1 MMDGSLLPTIR
12 TTCPYCG
19 VGCGVLASRDGP
31 VRGDPAHPANQ
42 GRLCSKG
49 AALGET
55 TGLDGRLL
63 HPMVRGKRASWDAAL
78 DATAE
83 AFRAALVEYGPEGVA
98 LYVSGQ
104 LLTEDYYAANKFTKG
119 FLGTGNI
126 DSNSRLCMA
135 SAVAGHRRAFGE
147 DLVPGTYEDLEL
159 ADLVILVGSNLAW
172 CHPVLHQRILAA
184 KALRPMMRIIVVD
197 PRRTASCEAADLHLA
212 LRPGSDVALFAGLLT
227 HLAQSGFA
235 VPDAMR
241 QVLDVPAL
249 TGLDPAQLAQFNAW
263 FSGTERV
270 VTLWSQ
276 GTNQSSSGTDKA
288 NAIINCH
295 LATNRIGRP
304 GMGPFSVTGQPN
316 AMGGREVGALS
327 NMLAGHLDAENPAEV
342 AALRDFWQ
350 APSLATKPGLKAV
363 DLFRAAEAGRIG
375 AMWVMATN
383 PAVSL
388 PDSAMVRRALQRIP
402 SLILSDCHAGTDT
415 AEHAQILLPAL
426 GWGEKDG
433 TVTNSERVIS
443 RQRGFL
449 PAPGEAKPDWW
460 IVAQVAQRLGWGAQF
475 AWPNAAAIFR
485 EHAAVTELARDRP
498 DALSSG
504 RESPAQTE
512 LARDR
517 PDALSSGRES
527 PAPEARPAQRV
538 FDLGGLSDLTDAAY
552 ATLPPTQ
559 WPVPRHGQRGGR
571 ITPPVRRLVPT
582 PFRLPEHGG
591 GMILMTGRL
600 RDQWHTMTRTGRVPR
615 LMSHAPEPVLSVNPA
630 DAAALTEGALVR
642 VASAWGEAVLRLA
655 LDPATPRGTCF
666 APMHWTDQLAPRARI
681 NTAVTPA
688 TDPISGQPEL
698 KHTPVTLTPFVA
710 RWHGFLLARKPLGAR
725 LGDWC
730 AMAPA
735 AHGAFRH
742 EIAGS
747 EAAAFDTLVA
757 ALGEGAPG
765 LVLHADATGE
775 HRAAWLRDGQLIA
788 ALFIGPDHLLPPR
801 EWLLSLFGE
810 ARIGSA
816 ARHALLAGMLPDGPP
831 PSPTLCACHGVNAA
845 SIRAAI
851 VAGARD
857 VAAIG
862 TATSAGTGC
871 GSCKPELAAMLALE
885 PA

>member
-1 MMDGSLLPTIR
+1 MESSLAAATP

-19 VGCGVLASRDGP
+19 VGCGVLASPDGS

-55 TGLDGRLL
+55 TGLEGRLL
-63 HPMVRGKRASWDAAL
+63 HPMVGGKRASWDAAL

-83 AFRAALVEYGPEGVA
+83 GFRRALAQHGPEGVA

-104 LLTEDYYAANKFTKG
+104 LLTEDYYAANKLTKG

-147 DLVPGTYEDLEL
+147 DLVPGTYEDLES

-184 KALRPMMRIIVVD
+184 KALRPMMRLVVVD

-212 LRPGSDVALFAGLLT
+212 LRPGSDVALFAGLLA
-227 HLAQSGFA
+227 HLGKAGFA
-235 VPDAMR
+235 IPEAVR
-241 QVLDVPAL
+241 QSLDVPAL
-249 TGLDPAQLAQFNAW
+249 TGLAPKQIAIFHQW
-263 FSGTERV
+263 FTRTERV

-327 NMLAGHLDAENPAEV
+327 NMLAGHLDADNPAEV
-342 AALRDFWQ
+342 TALRDFWQ
-350 APSLATKPGLKAV
+350 APNLATRPGLKAV
-363 DLFRAAEAGRIG
+363 DLFRAADAGRIG

-383 PAVSL
+383 PAVSM
-388 PDSAMVRRALQRIP
+388 PDSAMVRRALHRIP
-402 SLILSDCHAGTDT
+402 ALILSDCHAGSDT
-415 AEHAQILLPAL
+415 AAHAQILLPAL
-426 GWGEKDG
+426 SWGEKDG

-449 PAPGEAKPDWW
+449 PAPGEARPDWW
-460 IVAQVAQRLGWGAQF
+460 IIAQVAQRLGWGAQF

-485 EHAAVTELARDRP
+485 EHAAVTELARDQP
-498 DALSSG
+498 VAVSPQ
-504 RESPAQTE
+504 REQQGQRAT
-512 LARDR
+512 
-517 PDALSSGRES
+517 
-527 PAPEARPAQRV
+527 PAPRV
-538 FDLGGLSDLTDAAY
+538 FDLGGLAELTDAEY
-552 ATLPPTQ
+552 AALPPTQ
-559 WPVPRHGQRGGR
+559 WPVPRQGPRGGR
-571 ITPPVRRLVPT
+571 ITPPVQRMVPT
-582 PFRLPEHGG
+582 PFRAPEHNGA
-591 GMILMTGRL
+591 MILMTGRL
-600 RDQWHTMTRTGRVPR
+600 RDQWHSMTRTGRVPR
-615 LMSHAPEPVLSVNPA
+615 LMQHAPEPVLSLNPA
-630 DAAALTEGALVR
+630 DAAGLTPGALVR
-642 VASAWGEAVLRLA
+642 VTSAWGEAVLRLA
-655 LDPATPRGTCF
+655 LDPATPRGACF

-681 NTAVTPA
+681 NAAVTPA

-698 KHTPVTLTPFVA
+698 KHTPVTLAPFPA
-710 RWHGFLLARKPLGAR
+710 RWHGFVLSREPLGAR
-725 LGDWC
+725 LADWC

-735 AHGAFRH
+735 APGVFRH

-747 EAAAFDTLVA
+747 DASPFATLVE
-757 ALGEGAPG
+757 ALGQGAPSIA
-765 LVLHADATGE
+765 LHAESAGE
-775 HRAAWLRDGQLIA
+775 YRAAWLRDGQLIA
-788 ALFIGPDHLLPPR
+788 ALFLGPDHLLPPR
-801 EWLLSLFGE
+801 EWLISLFAE
-810 ARIGSA
+810 PRIGSA
-816 ARHALLAGMLPDGPP
+816 ARHALLAGLLPDGPP
-831 PSPTLCACHGVNAA
+831 PSPTLCACHGVSAA
-845 SIRAAI
+845 TIRSAI
-851 VAGARD
+851 AAGAGD

-862 TATSAGTGC
+862 AATCAGTGC
-871 GSCKPELAAMLALE
+871 GSCKPELAALLALE

>member
-1 MMDGSLLPTIR
+1 MDGCLLPATR

-19 VGCGVLASRDGP
+19 VGCGVLASPDGT

-55 TGLDGRLL
+55 TGLEGRLL

-83 AFRAALVEYGPEGVA
+83 AFRTALAQHGPEGVA

-104 LLTEDYYAANKFTKG
+104 LLTEDYYAANKLAKG

-135 SAVAGHRRAFGE
+135 SAVAGHKRAFGE
-147 DLVPGTYEDLEL
+147 DLVPGTYADLEL

-184 KALRPMMRIIVVD
+184 KAVRPMMRVVVVD

-212 LRPGSDVALFAGLLT
+212 LRPGSDVALFAGLLL
-227 HLAQSGFA
+227 HLGKAGFA
-235 VPDAMR
+235 IPDAV
-241 QVLDVPAL
+241 QQTLDVPAL
-249 TGLDPAQLAQFNAW
+249 TGLDPAQLATFNRW
-263 FSGTERV
+263 FTSTDRV

-295 LATNRIGRP
+295 IATNRIGRP

-316 AMGGREVGALS
+316 AMGGREVGALC
-327 NMLAGHLDAENPAEV
+327 NMLAGHLEMDNPAEV
-342 AALRDFWQ
+342 AALRAFWQ
-350 APSLATKPGLKAV
+350 APNLATRPGLKAV
-363 DLFRAAEAGRIG
+363 DLFRAAEAGRVG

-402 SLILSDCHAGTDT
+402 ALILSDCHAGSDT
-415 AEHAQILLPAL
+415 AQHAHIVLPAL

-449 PAPGEAKPDWW
+449 AAPGEAQPDWW
-460 IVAQVAQRLGWGAQF
+460 IVAQVAQRLGFGAQF

-485 EHAAVTELARDRP
+485 EHAAVTELAR
-498 DALSSG
+498 
-504 RESPAQTE
+504 
-512 LARDR
+512 
-517 PDALSSGRES
+517 
-527 PAPEARPAQRV
+527 PAPRV
-538 FDLGGLSDLTDAAY
+538 FDLGGLADLTDAGY
-552 ATLPPTQ
+552 AALPPTQ
-559 WPVPRHGQRGGR
+559 WPVPRPGSSFGGPRGGR
-571 ITPPVRRLVPT
+571 ITPPVQRLVPT
-582 PFRLPEHGG
+582 PFRPPEHTG

-615 LMSHAPEPVLSVNPA
+615 LMQHAPEPLLSVNPA
-630 DAAALTEGALVR
+630 DAAGLSEGALVR

-655 LDPATPRGTCF
+655 LDPGTPRGACF

-681 NTAVTPA
+681 NAAVTPA

-710 RWHGFLLARKPLGAR
+710 RWHAFVLSRRPLGAR

-730 AMAPA
+730 ALAPA
-735 AHGAFRH
+735 APGVFRH

-747 EAAAFDTLVA
+747 ETAPFDGLVA
-757 ALGEGAPG
+757 TLGEGAPTIA
-765 LVLHADATGE
+765 LHAEATGE
-775 HRAAWLRDGQLIA
+775 HRAAWLRDGQLNA
-788 ALFIGPDHLLPPR
+788 ALFLGPDHVLPPR
-801 EWLLSLFGE
+801 EWLISLFAE
-810 ARIGSA
+810 MNIGSA
-816 ARHALLAGMLPDGPP
+816 ARHALLAGLLPDGPP
-831 PSPTLCACHGVNAA
+831 PSPTLCACHGVNAS

-851 VAGARD
+851 AAGARD
-857 VAAIG
+857 VVAIG
-862 TATSAGTGC
+862 AATCAGTGC
-871 GSCKPELAAMLALE
+871 GSCKPELAALLALV

>member
-1 MMDGSLLPTIR
+1 MMDGSLLTATR

-19 VGCGVLASRDGP
+19 VGCGVLATPDGP

-55 TGLDGRLL
+55 TGLEGRLL
-63 HPMVRGKRASWDAAL
+63 HPMVNGRHASWDAAL

-83 AFRAALVEYGPEGVA
+83 GFRRALAEHGPEGVA

-147 DLVPGTYEDLEL
+147 DLVPGTYEDLER
-159 ADLVILVGSNLAW
+159 ADLLILVGSNLAW

-184 KALRPMMRIIVVD
+184 KAMRPMMRLVVVD
-197 PRRTASCEAADLHLA
+197 PRRTASCEGADLHLA
-212 LRPGSDVALFAGLLT
+212 LRPGSDVALFAGLLE
-227 HLAQSGFA
+227 HLARAGFA
-235 VPDAMR
+235 VPDAIR
-241 QVLDVPAL
+241 QSLDVPAL
-249 TGLDPAQLAQFNAW
+249 TGLDPAQLAIFQEW
-263 FSGTERV
+263 FTRTERV

-276 GTNQSSSGTDKA
+276 GTNQSSSGTDKT

-295 LATNRIGRP
+295 LATGRIGRP
-304 GMGPFSVTGQPN
+304 GMGPFSITGQPN
-316 AMGGREVGALS
+316 AMGGREVGALA
-327 NMLAGHLDAENPAEV
+327 NMLAGHLDADKPEEV
-342 AALRDFWQ
+342 AALRAFWK
-350 APSLATKPGLKAV
+350 APNLATKPGLKAV
-363 DLFRAAEAGRIG
+363 ELFRAAEAGRIG

-388 PDSAMVRRALQRIP
+388 PDSAQVRRALRRIP
-402 SLILSDCHAGTDT
+402 TLILSDCHAGSDT

-460 IVAQVAQRLGWGAQF
+460 IIAQVARRLGWGAQF

-485 EHAAVTELARDRP
+485 EHAAVTELARDRA

-504 RESPAQTE
+504 RESPGQDP
-512 LARDR
+512 R
-517 PDALSSGRES
+517 
-527 PAPEARPAQRV
+527 PAPRV
-538 FDLGGLSDLTDAAY
+538 FDLGGLADLSDADYAA
-552 ATLPPTQ
+552 LPPTQ
-559 WPVPRHGQRGGR
+559 WPVPRHGARGGR
-571 ITPPVRRLVPT
+571 ITPPVQRLVPT
-582 PFRLPEHGG
+582 PFRPPEHSGA
-591 GMILMTGRL
+591 MILMTGRL

-615 LMSHAPEPVLSVNPA
+615 LMQHAPEPVLSLNPA
-630 DAAALTEGALVR
+630 DAADLTEGALVR
-642 VASAWGEAVLRLA
+642 VTSAWGEAVLRLA
-655 LDPATPRGTCF
+655 LDPATPRGACF

-681 NTAVTPA
+681 NAAVTPA

-698 KHTPVTLTPFVA
+698 KHTPVTLTPFAA
-710 RWHGFLLARKPLGAR
+710 RWHGFLLCRQPLGAR

-730 AMAPA
+730 ALAPA
-735 AHGAFRH
+735 APDVFRH
-742 EIAGS
+742 EIAGND
-747 EAAAFDTLVA
+747 AAPFDALVE
-757 ALGEGAPG
+757 ALGEGAPT
-765 LVLHADATGE
+765 LALRAEATGE
-775 HRAAWLRDGQLIA
+775 HRAAWLRDGRLIA
-788 ALFIGPDHLLPPR
+788 ALFLGPDHVLPPR
-801 EWLLSLFGE
+801 EWLISLFAE

-816 ARHALLAGMLPDGPP
+816 ARHALLAGLLPDGPP
-831 PSPTLCACHGVNAA
+831 PSPTLCACHGVSAA
-845 SIRAAI
+845 TIRAAI
-851 VAGARD
+851 AAGSDD

-862 TATSAGTGC
+862 AATCAGTGC
-871 GSCKPELAAMLALE
+871 GSCKPELAALLALA

>member
-1 MMDGSLLPTIR
+1 MDGGFQPVTR

-19 VGCGVLASRDGP
+19 VGCGVLATPGAA

-55 TGLDGRLL
+55 TGLEGRLL
-63 HPMVRGKRASWDAAL
+63 HPMVNGKRASWDSAL
-78 DATAE
+78 DAAAE
-83 AFRAALVEYGPEGVA
+83 GFRRALAQHGPEGVA

-147 DLVPGTYEDLEL
+147 DIVPGVYADLEQ

-184 KALRPMMRIIVVD
+184 KALRPMMRLVVVD

-212 LRPGSDVALFAGLLT
+212 LRPGSDVALFAGLLA
-227 HLAQSGFA
+227 HLGHAGFA
-235 VPDAMR
+235 VPDAVR
-241 QVLDVPAL
+241 QELDVPAL
-249 TGLDPAQLAQFNAW
+249 TGLDAAQLATFHQW
-263 FSGTERV
+263 FTSTERV

-295 LATNRIGRP
+295 LATGRIGRP

-316 AMGGREVGALS
+316 AMGGREVGALA
-327 NMLAGHLDAENPAEV
+327 NMLAGHLDAEKPEEV
-342 AALRDFWQ
+342 AALRAFWQ
-350 APSLATKPGLKAV
+350 APNLATKPGLKAV
-363 DLFRAAEAGRIG
+363 DLFRAAEEGRIG

-388 PDSAMVRRALQRIP
+388 PDSAQVRRALARIP
-402 SLILSDCHAGTDT
+402 TLILSDCHAGSDT

-449 PAPGEAKPDWW
+449 PAPGETKPDWW
-460 IVAQVAQRLGWGAQF
+460 IIAQVAQRLGWGEHF

-485 EHAAVTELARDRP
+485 EHAAVTELAR
-498 DALSSG
+498 
-504 RESPAQTE
+504 
-512 LARDR
+512 
-517 PDALSSGRES
+517 
-527 PAPEARPAQRV
+527 PAPRV
-538 FDLGGLSDLTDAAY
+538 FDLGGLADISDAEYAALT
-552 ATLPPTQ
+552 PTQ
-559 WPVPRHGQRGGR
+559 WPVPRHGPRGGR
-571 ITPPVRRLVPT
+571 ITPPVQRLLPT
-582 PFRLPEHGG
+582 PYRPPAHEG
-591 GMILMTGRL
+591 GMILLTGRL
-600 RDQWHTMTRTGRVPR
+600 RDQWHTMTRTGRVSR
-615 LMSHAPEPVLSVNPA
+615 LMQHAHEPVLTVNPA
-630 DAAALTEGALVR
+630 DAAGLTEGGLVR

-655 LDPATPRGTCF
+655 LDPATPRNACF
-666 APMHWTDQLAPRARI
+666 APMHWTDQLSPRGRI
-681 NTAVTPA
+681 NAAVTPA

-698 KHTPVTLTPFVA
+698 KHTPVTLAPFA
-710 RWHGFLLARKPLGAR
+710 AAWHGFVLARRPLGAR
-725 LGDWC
+725 LADWC
-730 AMAPA
+730 AIGPA
-735 AHGAFRH
+735 AEGVMRH
-742 EIAGS
+742 ELAGTD
-747 EAAAFDTLVA
+747 AAPFARLVE
-757 ALGEGAPG
+757 ALGEGTPTIA
-765 LVLHADATGE
+765 LLAEATGE

-788 ALFIGPDHLLPPR
+788 VLFLGPDHALPPR
-801 EWLLSLFGE
+801 EWLISLFAE

-831 PSPTLCACHGVNAA
+831 PSPTLCACHGVSAA
-845 SIRAAI
+845 TIRAAI
-851 VAGARD
+851 EAGAGD

-862 TATSAGTGC
+862 AATCAGTGC
-871 GSCKPELAAMLALE
+871 GSCKPELAALLALV